1 MLVLK
6 ESTCRPKSG
15 VMLIGISLMTAFT
28 AVPAM
33 STAGTLPCDDSLASH
48 FAVDP
53 AMTVT
58 LIRFFKRGDNL
69 NLDGIPAKKTAARDL
84 CVVKLNVGPGNP
96 GPAGAPSTSRGIGI
110 EIWLPSPWNGRVH
123 VIGGGGFA
131 GNADISSLT
140 QLGTAGSLTQAYE
153 TAGAEGSVSAV
164 TDTGHVAQ
172 GRAGAGSFAMLPDGA
187 INKVLWT
194 DFASRGIH
202 ETAVKTKALAAIYY
216 GTAAKYSYF
225 DGCSTGGRQGHMEA
239 QRYPEDFDG
248 ILVGDAAL
256 NWTRFIPAELYPQII
271 MQRDLGGAVLA
282 AAQLDLVSSS
292 AVSACDTDLNGQ
304 HAGYIT
310 DPAACRYDPTKD
322 RTVLCKADGGS
333 NETAACVSPKQANA
347 INKMWFGQTVDGSFP
362 SPATANGYGATL
374 LPKQLWFGLTRGTQ
388 LAMSSLFGLPGLAG
402 SANGAP
408 LPFSIAADQVA
419 LNLQRPTLSTPAFR
433 NATGNGADGWKALSY
448 ADLAR
453 AQKEGA
459 ILDSA
464 FGAIN
469 TDNPDLR
476 RFRDRGGKMLF
487 YYGMADQLI
496 PIQGSTRYYETA
508 AQKMGGY
515 AALRRFYRYYPIP
528 GMGHCLGV
536 GSVNGVAGVS
546 PAADPPLPAPGQFF
560 TALTDWVEKSEPPEN
575 IVLRNANDSSGR
587 PLCAFPTKL
596 RYESGDRALATS
608 YACND

>member
-1 MLVLK
+1 VLK
-6 ESTCRPKSG
+6 RSTGWRKSG
-15 VMLIGISLMTAFT
+15 ATLISIGLTTLFASLQGT
-28 AVPAM
+28 
-33 STAGTLPCDDSLASH
+33 SIAGTLSCDESLKGQ
-48 FAVDP
+48 FAIDP
-53 AMTVT
+53 NTTVT
-58 LIRFFKRGDNL
+58 LVRLFKKGDNL
-69 NLDGIPAKKTAARDL
+69 SLDGTPTKKTAARDL
-84 CVVKLNVGPGNP
+84 CMVKLNVGPGNP

-123 VIGGGGFA
+123 VIGGGGFV
-131 GNADISSLT
+131 GNADIGSLT

-153 TAGAEGSVSAV
+153 TAGEEGSVSAV

-172 GRAGAGSFAMLPDGA
+172 GRAGAGSFAMLPDGG

-256 NWTRFIPAELYPQII
+256 NWTRFIPAELYPQIV
-271 MQRDLGGAVLA
+271 MQRDLGGAVLT

-304 HAGYIT
+304 HAGYIS

-347 INKMWFGQTVDGSFP
+347 INKMWFGQTVDGTVP
-362 SPATANGYGATL
+362 SPATANGYAATL
-374 LPKQLWFGLTRGTQ
+374 LAKQLWFGPTRGTQ

-402 SANGAP
+402 SANGVP
-408 LPFSIAADQVA
+408 LPFSIATDQVA
-419 LNLQRPTLSTPAFR
+419 LNLQQATLSTPAFQ
-433 NATGNGADGWKALSY
+433 NATRNGADGWKALSY
-448 ADLAR
+448 ADMAR
-453 AQKEGA
+453 AQSEGA
-459 ILDSA
+459 NLDSEL
-464 FGAIN
+464 GGIN
-469 TDNPDLR
+469 TDDPNLTK
-476 RFRDRGGKMLF
+476 FRDRGGKMLF

-496 PIQGSTRYYETA
+496 PIQGSTRYYESA
-508 AQKMGGY
+508 AEKLGGY
-515 AALRRFYRYYPIP
+515 AALQRFYRYYPIP
-528 GMGHCLGV
+528 GMGHCLGT

-546 PAADPPLPAPGQFF
+546 PAANPPLPAPGQLFA
-560 TALTDWVEKSEPPEN
+560 ALTDWVEKSETPEG
-575 IVLRNANDSSGR
+575 IVLHNANDSTSR
-587 PLCAFPTKL
+587 PLCPFPTKL
-596 RYESGDRALATS
+596 RYVSGDRALATS
-608 YACND
+608 YVCKN